1 MPTTT
6 ANAQPK
12 IVVLDGYTLNPG
24 DLSWQA
30 LKALGDVVIFE
41 RSSRAET
48 LERAQDAD
56 IILTNKTI
64 IDAEILEQLPKLRCI
79 CVLATGFN
87 NINTEAASANSIP
100 VCNVAGYSTTAV
112 AQHVFALLLELT
124 NRVGD
129 HDQDVQAGGWAKNR
143 DFSYTLSPIPEL
155 AGKTMGIYGFGR
167 IGQQVAKI
175 ALAFGMKV
183 LAKHKHPKRDAM
195 PGVEFVDIKTLF
207 AQSDVVTLHAPLTDK
222 NAGVV
227 NNDLLAGMKS
237 TAYLINTARG
247 GLINEPDL
255 KEALEKNVIAGAA
268 LDVLSQEPPRNDH
281 PLIGLHNCIITPHI
295 AWASVEARQ
304 RLMDETIKNVEA
316 FLNGKPRNVVN
327 A

>member
-24 DLSWQA
+24 DLSWQP
-30 LKALGDVVIFE
+30 LKDIGDTIVFE
-41 RSSRAET
+41 HSTRAET
-48 LERAQDAD
+48 LERAINAD
-56 IILTNKTI
+56 IILTNKAV
-64 IDAEILEQLPKLRCI
+64 IDADMLEQLPQLRCI

-87 NINTEAASANSIP
+87 NIDTEAASAKNIP

-129 HDQDVQAGGWAKNR
+129 HNQDVQTGGWAKNR

-155 AGKTMGIYGFGR
+155 AGKTIGIYGFGR
-167 IGQQVAKI
+167 IGQQVARI
-175 ALAFGMKV
+175 AQAFGMKA
-183 LAKHKHPKRDAM
+183 LAKHKHPERDAM
-195 PGVEFVDIKTLF
+195 PGVEFVDMKTLF
-207 AQSDVVTLHAPLTDK
+207 AQSDVVTLHAPLTEK

-227 NNDLLAGMKS
+227 NYDLLASMKS

-255 KEALEKNVIAGAA
+255 RSALEKNVIAGAG
-268 LDVLSQEPPRNDH
+268 LDVLSQEPPSKEH
-281 PLIGLHNCIITPHI
+281 PLIGLSNCVITPHI

-304 RLMDETIKNVEA
+304 KLMDETVKNVEA
-316 FLNGKPRNVVN
+316 FLRGEPRNVVN
-327 A
+327 